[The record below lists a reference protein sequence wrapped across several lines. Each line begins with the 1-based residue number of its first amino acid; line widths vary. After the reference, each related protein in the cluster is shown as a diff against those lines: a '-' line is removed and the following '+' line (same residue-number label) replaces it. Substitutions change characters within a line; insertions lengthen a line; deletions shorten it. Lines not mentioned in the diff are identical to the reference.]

1 MPKYKVTIWTYWE
14 KFSVIQQADNK
25 AAAKYR
31 VFKYLKK
38 IGWFDKSLIFIDYLK
53 LFVEGCEVYD

>member
-1 MPKYKVTIWTYWE
+1 MKYKVVIWTYFE

-38 IGWFDKSLIFIDYLK
+38 IGYFHPSMTFIDFLT
-53 LFVEGCEVYD
+53 LFVDSVSVY